1 MPGQYGAPGTPQ
13 RVRIG
18 ASDVS
23 LAGQNPGPSTILN
36 VLPARVAAAEPQD
49 AAQMN
54 VVVRLGKAGEGARL
68 LARVTRKSWEALGAR
83 PGDLVHVQVK
93 SVALVAASR
102 SAQGGGASSSPR
114 PQHRGPGLSSTGGEV
129 MKISARNVL
138 KGKVVG
144 VEKGQTTAHV
154 RIDIGGGK
162 IVTASITNQAVDE
175 LGLKTGQEASA
186 VIKASDVMVAID

>member
-1 MPGQYGAPGTPQ
+1 M
-13 RVRIG
+13 RIG

-23 LAGQNPGPSTILN
+23 LARQNPGPSTILN

-68 LARVTRKSWEALGAR
+68 LARVTRKSWEALGAG

-102 SAQGGGASSSPR
+102 KRAPVAAPR
-114 PQHRGPGLSSTGGEV
+114 LCLRPHHRGRRLSSTGGEV

-162 IVTASITNQAVDE
+162 IVTSSITNQAVDE
-175 LGLKTGQEASA
+175 LKLKTGQEASA